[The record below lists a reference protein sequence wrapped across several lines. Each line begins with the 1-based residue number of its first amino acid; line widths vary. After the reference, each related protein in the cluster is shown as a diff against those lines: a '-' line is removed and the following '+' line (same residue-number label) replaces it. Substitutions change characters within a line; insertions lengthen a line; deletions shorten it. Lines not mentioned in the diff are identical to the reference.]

1 MTTGEDL
8 FKYLKN
14 SIDQEYSG
22 YLDTTKANRLFRET
36 VIEVIEQKYRGIE
49 DQKHD
54 DELSNLILLD
64 QEITVRGNRVR
75 TVPLS
80 ISDLVFVGTTATIT
94 FNVPH
99 QLVTGDSFTIANT
112 QGFTPAMNGQF
123 TVGAVISDLVFQ
135 FTIPVTTGAWVVNTG
150 QVTHAFMYPDM
161 MHPLTMKSTFVD
173 SNRNSISSVNISS
186 GQVRLSAASNIR
198 TGSKVRITN
207 GLGVTGLNADHY
219 AKVQSRLGD
228 KMYLFQDSA
237 LMIPSVLSGAYE
249 GGAAVRLIVDEYM
262 TKLFPDRRIAPSS
275 QGDVWTPKY
284 GTDDN
289 GFNIYPLNEICTNL
303 TADYI
308 RNPTVTIDT
317 TDNAIDLELY
327 YPFKLLMHIKDRAST
342 TWMLRMREQE
352 VAVVQNQQ
360 DQSNI

>member
-1 MTTGEDL
+1 MTTGAEL
-8 FKYLKN
+8 LQYLKN
-14 SIDQEYSG
+14 ALDQPYSG
-22 YLDTTKANRLFRET
+22 YLDTTKANRLFKET
-36 VIEVIEQKYRGIE
+36 VIEVIEKKYRGVE

-80 ISDLVFVGTTATIT
+80 IADLVFAGTTATIT
-94 FNVPH
+94 FTVPH
-99 QLVTGDSFTIANT
+99 QLLSGDSFTIANT
-112 QGFTPAMNGQF
+112 QGFTPAMNGTF

-135 FTIPVTTGAWVVNTG
+135 FTIPVTTGAWVVSTG
-150 QVTHAFMYPDM
+150 QVTHAFMYPNM

-173 SNRNSISSVNISS
+173 SDRNSISSLNSS
-186 GQVRLSAASNIR
+186 TRLLRLSSASNIR
-198 TGSKVRITN
+198 TGSKVRISG
-207 GLGVTGLNADHY
+207 GLGVTGLNTDHY
-219 AKVQSRLGD
+219 VKVQSRLGD
-228 KMYLFQDSA
+228 KMYLYQDSA
-237 LMIPSVLSGAYE
+237 LMIPSVLSGTYQ
-249 GGAAVRLIVDEYM
+249 GGGVMKLIVDEYM

-289 GFNIYPLNEICTNL
+289 GFNIYPLNETCTNV

-308 RNPTVTIDT
+308 RNPVVTIDT
-317 TDNAIDLELY
+317 ADNAIDLELY
-327 YPFKLLMHIKDRAST
+327 YPFKLLMHIKDRAAV
-342 TWMLRMREQE
+342 TWMIRMREQE

>member
-14 SIDQEYSG
+14 SVDQEYSG
-22 YLDTTKANRLFRET
+22 YLDNTKADRLFRET
-36 VIEVIEQKYRGIE
+36 VIEVIEQKYRSPE
-49 DQKHD
+49 TQKQN
-54 DELSNLILLD
+54 DEISNLILLD

-80 ISDLVFVGTTATIT
+80 ISDLVFAGTTATLT

-99 QLVTGDSFTIANT
+99 QLVTGDSFTISNSE
-112 QGFTPAMNGQF
+112 GFTPSMNTQF

-135 FTIPVTTGAWVVNTG
+135 FTIPVTTGAWVANTG
-150 QVTHAFMYPDM
+150 QVTHDFMYPDM

-173 SNRNSISSVNISS
+173 SDRNSVSSLNSATGMI
-186 GQVRLSAASNIR
+186 RLSSASNIR
-198 TGSKVRITN
+198 TGSRIRITN
-207 GLGVTGLNADHY
+207 GLGVTGLNTDHY
-219 AKVQSRLGD
+219 VKVQSRLGD

-237 LMIPSVLSGAYE
+237 LMIPSVLSGTYQ
-249 GGAAVRLIVDEYM
+249 GGAVMRLIVDEYM

-289 GFNIYPLNEICTNL
+289 GFNIYPLNETCTNL

-308 RNPTVTIDT
+308 RNPVVTIDT
-317 TDNAIDLELY
+317 TDDAIDLELY
-327 YPFKLLMHIKDRAST
+327 YPFKLLMHIKDRASV
-342 TWMLRMREQE
+342 TWMIRMREEQT
-352 VAVVQNQQ
+352 ATVQNQQ

>member
-1 MTTGEDL
+1 MTTGAQL
-8 FKYLKN
+8 FQYLKN
-14 SIDQEYSG
+14 AIDQSYSG
-22 YLDTTKANRLFRET
+22 YLDNAKANRLFREV
-36 VIEVIEQKYRGIE
+36 VIETIEQKYRGIE

-64 QEITVRGNRVR
+64 QEISVRGNRVR

-80 ISDLVFVGTTATIT
+80 IADFVVVGTTATLT
-94 FNVPH
+94 FTVPH
-99 QLVTGDSFTIANT
+99 QLLSGDSFTISNSE
-112 QGFTPAMNGQF
+112 GFTPDLDGTY
-123 TVGAVISDLVFQ
+123 TVGAVVSDFVFQ
-135 FTIPVTTGAWVVNTG
+135 FTVPTVTGAWVVNTG

-173 SNRNSISSVNISS
+173 SDRSSISSVNVSS
-186 GQVRLSAASNIR
+186 GMIRLSTASKIR
-198 TGSKVRITN
+198 TGSKIRITN
-207 GLGVTGLNADHY
+207 GLGVIGLNADHY
-219 AKVQSRLGD
+219 ARVPSRLGD
-228 KMYLFQDSA
+228 KLYLYEDSA
-237 LMIPSVLSGAYE
+237 LMIPSALSGAYE
-249 GGAAVRLIVDEYM
+249 GGAVIKLIVDEYM

-289 GFNIYPLNEICTNL
+289 GFNIYPLNETCTNL

-308 RNPTVTIDT
+308 RNPVVTIDT

-342 TWMLRMREQE
+342 TWMIRMREEQT
-352 VAVVQNQQ
+352 AAVQNQQ